1 MHKKLI
7 IYIYGGRTICW
18 LLLPADTMAGM
29 YTTGAVT
36 TGLRDLNMASA
47 TSLAAS
53 NSKRQ
58 RRAMPAACSDLAGF
72 LAFGVP

>member
-1 MHKKLI
+1 MAGVR
-7 IYIYGGRTICW
+7 YVDYYY
-18 LLLPADTMAGM
+18 PADTMAGM

>member
-1 MHKKLI
+1 
-7 IYIYGGRTICW
+7 
-18 LLLPADTMAGM
+18 MAGM